1 MADSRLNL
9 TQAAKAAGVTRRT
22 LYNHINQGKV
32 TTSRDEKNNPV
43 IDVSELIRV
52 YGNVSLPVKKIPAVS
67 QRKNIRENFTPD
79 ALETLRTELADLRQA
94 VTLMLDD
101 KTAREDERR
110 RGEEERRQL
119 QEEVRRLG
127 EELQTKRTAD
137 SGRGSFPGVK
147 NSRGKGSFSAFWGC
161 AVAGAAVPAVSAAA
175 HVHKPV
181 ADAPRTGP
189 SRAGTLPAQ
198 APYLIA

>member
-1 MADSRLNL
+1 MSETRLNL

-32 TTSRDEKNNPV
+32 TASRDEKNNPV

-52 YGNVSLPVKKIPAVS
+52 YGNVNLPVKKIPTIS
-67 QRKNIRENFTPD
+67 QRENIQKNFTPD
-79 ALETLRTELADLRQA
+79 ALETVRAELADLRQA

-101 KTAREDERR
+101 KAAREDERR

-127 EELQTKRTAD
+127 EELKHERN
-137 SGRGSFPGVK
+137 RGIWSRLFP
-147 NSRGKGSFSAFWGC
+147 
-161 AVAGAAVPAVSAAA
+161 VS
-175 HVHKPV
+175 KK
-181 ADAPRTGP
+181 
-189 SRAGTLPAQ
+189 Q
-198 APYLIA
+198 Q

>member
-1 MADSRLNL
+1 VSETRLNL

-32 TTSRDEKNNPV
+32 TASRDEKNNPV

-52 YGNVSLPVKKIPAVS
+52 YGNVNLPVKKFPTVS
-67 QRKNIRENFTPD
+67 QRENIQKNFTPD
-79 ALETLRTELADLRQA
+79 ALETLRAELADLRQA
-94 VTLMLDD
+94 VTMMLDD

-127 EELQTKRTAD
+127 EELKHERN
-137 SGRGSFPGVK
+137 RGIWSRLFP
-147 NSRGKGSFSAFWGC
+147 
-161 AVAGAAVPAVSAAA
+161 VS
-175 HVHKPV
+175 KK
-181 ADAPRTGP
+181 
-189 SRAGTLPAQ
+189 Q
-198 APYLIA
+198 Q

>member
-1 MADSRLNL
+1 MPETRLNL

-32 TTSRDEKNNPV
+32 TASRDEKNNPV

-52 YGNVSLPVKKIPAVS
+52 YGNVNLPVKKIPTVL
-67 QRKNIRENFTPD
+67 QRENIHKNFTPD
-79 ALETLRTELADLRQA
+79 ALERVRAELEDLRQA

-127 EELQTKRTAD
+127 EELKHERN
-137 SGRGSFPGVK
+137 RGIWSRLFPGRK
-147 NSRGKGSFSAFWGC
+147 KQKG
-161 AVAGAAVPAVSAAA
+161 
-175 HVHKPV
+175 
-181 ADAPRTGP
+181 
-189 SRAGTLPAQ
+189 
-198 APYLIA
+198 